1 MSTAN
6 VIRTMSDF
14 KREGIIKVFGKT
26 IEIVDIIKLENI
38 SKRG

>member
-1 MSTAN
+1 
-6 VIRTMSDF
+6 MSDF